1 MTGTVNNPANAGAA
15 AGQGEKPGARPTM
28 INGFEP
34 SAAGDLN
41 PEVACA
47 IERRDSVLG
56 PGYRLFYQRPVEFV
70 RGAGAHLFTPDG
82 TDYLDAY
89 NNVQSVGHAHPRV
102 AEAVYEQLQ
111 RLNVHTRY
119 LQESLVQY
127 AQDLLSTFPDALAR
141 ASFTCTG
148 SEANDLAFRIARH
161 ETGHEGVVVTRTAYH
176 GITDRV
182 SSFSP
187 SLGPRSPLGPNVR
200 LVDAP
205 DALRAARLGVTDL
218 GGEMR
223 RRVSEAI
230 EDLRRHGYGLAA
242 FYADAVFS
250 SDGVYT
256 DPAGFLVPVA
266 EEVRAAGGMYVA
278 DEVQAGFGRTGE
290 EWWGFQRHG
299 IVPDLVTLGKPMG
312 NGLPIAGVVLR
323 EGLGDKFGAD
333 MRYFNTF
340 GGNAVSIAAAHTVLG
355 IIRDEGLMDRAQRI
369 GSRLRAELGTIL
381 TSSPHVAEIR
391 GTGQF
396 TGVDLVTDLD
406 TLQPAVSLA
415 SRVVNDLSER
425 KVLISATG
433 VGNVLK
439 IRPPLAFNDD
449 DADRFL
455 ETFAG
460 LRAVLDA

>member
-1 MTGTVNNPANAGAA
+1 MTGI
-15 AGQGEKPGARPTM
+15 ARPTM
-28 INGFEP
+28 INAFDP
-34 SAAGDLN
+34 SAADDLN
-41 PEVACA
+41 PETAHA
-47 IERRDSVLG
+47 IHRRNSVLG
-56 PGYRLFYQRPVEFV
+56 PGYRLFYERPVEFV
-70 RGAGAHLFTPDG
+70 RGAGAHLFAPDG

-102 AEAVYEQLQ
+102 AAAVYEQLQ
-111 RLNVHTRY
+111 LLNVHTRY
-119 LQESLVQY
+119 LQETLVRY
-127 AQDLLSTFPDALAR
+127 AEDLLSTFPPPLAR

-148 SEANDLAFRIARH
+148 SEANDLAFRIAKH

-200 LVDAP
+200 IIDAP
-205 DALRAARLGVTDL
+205 DALRAALLGVTDL

-223 RRVSEAI
+223 RRVCEAI

-256 DPAGFLVPVA
+256 DPAGFLAPVA
-266 EEVRAAGGMYVA
+266 DEVRAAGGLYVA

-290 EWWGFQRHG
+290 QWWGFQRHG
-299 IVPDLVTLGKPMG
+299 FAPDMVTIGKPMG
-312 NGLPIAGVVLR
+312 NGMPIAGLVLR

-340 GGNAVSIAAAHTVLG
+340 GGNAVSIAAAQAVLN
-355 IIRDEGLMDRAQRI
+355 IIREEGLMEQARRVGD
-369 GSRLRAELGTIL
+369 RLRAGLGTIL
-381 TSSPHVAEIR
+381 ASSPHVAEIR
-391 GTGQF
+391 GAGQF
-396 TGVDLVTDLD
+396 TGVDLVTDRG
-406 TLQPAVSLA
+406 TLQPDVDLA
-415 SRVVNDLSER
+415 ARVVNDLSER

-455 ETFAG
+455 ETFDG
-460 LRAVLDA
+460 LRAVLGA